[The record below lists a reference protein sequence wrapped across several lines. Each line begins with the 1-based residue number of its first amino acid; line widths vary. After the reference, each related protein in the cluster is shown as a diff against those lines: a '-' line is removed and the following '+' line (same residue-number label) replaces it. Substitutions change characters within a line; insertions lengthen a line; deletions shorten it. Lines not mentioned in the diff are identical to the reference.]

1 MMQSCDTAPAQHA
14 AHNRPQ
20 YREDFTEEGCKLN
33 IGFIG
38 AGKAGMSLGKYF
50 AVRQQDALQNEQG
63 SHAAAANADADSAA
77 SAAADSSINAAQTTV
92 KGYYS
97 RSSESAR
104 DAARF
109 TNSNAYDTMPGIL
122 SECDMIFLTVP
133 DGNIKA
139 VWKELSGYNVTG
151 KLICHCSG
159 AMSSREAFAGIEE
172 TGAYGYSIHPLF
184 AVSDKY
190 EAYRELTDVFF
201 TLEGSADAEDDP
213 HLEKIKAWLES
224 LGNPVGMIR
233 PEDKT
238 RYHCAAAVASNLV
251 CGLVDFSMELLQM
264 CGFSEENA
272 LTALRPILKGNMAH
286 IASDGPEKSL
296 TGPVERNDEETIQKH
311 LQCLET
317 AEERQLYRLLSQR
330 ITGLAQHRHPERDY
344 TEIRQLLRKD
354 GSK

>member
-1 MMQSCDTAPAQHA
+1 
-14 AHNRPQ
+14 
-20 YREDFTEEGCKLN
+20 
-33 IGFIG
+33 
-38 AGKAGMSLGKYF
+38 
-50 AVRQQDALQNEQG
+50 
-63 SHAAAANADADSAA
+63 
-77 SAAADSSINAAQTTV
+77 
-92 KGYYS
+92 
-97 RSSESAR
+97 
-104 DAARF
+104 
-109 TNSNAYDTMPGIL
+109 
-122 SECDMIFLTVP
+122 MIFLTVP

-139 VWKELSGYNVTG
+139 VWKELSRYNVTG

-201 TLEGSADAEDDP
+201 TLEGSADVEDDP
-213 HLEKIKAWLES
+213 HLEEIKAWLES
-224 LGNPVGMIR
+224 LGNPVGTIR

-251 CGLVDFSMELLQM
+251 CGLVDFSMELLQT

-272 LTALRPILKGNMAH
+272 LMALRPILKGNMAH

-296 TGPVERNDEETIQKH
+296 TGPVERNDEGTIQKH

-317 AEERQLYRLLSQR
+317 EEDRQLYRLLSQR

>member
-1 MMQSCDTAPAQHA
+1 M
-14 AHNRPQ
+14 
-20 YREDFTEEGCKLN
+20 
-33 IGFIG
+33 
-38 AGKAGMSLGKYF
+38 
-50 AVRQQDALQNEQG
+50 QNEQN
-63 SHAAAANADADSAA
+63 AAAG
-77 SAAADSSINAAQTTV
+77 SSMIAAQATV

-104 DAARF
+104 DAAQF
-109 TNSNAYDTMPGIL
+109 TNSQAYSTMQGIL

-133 DGNIKA
+133 DGKIKA
-139 VWKELSGYNVTG
+139 VWEELSRHHVTG

-201 TLEGSADAEDDP
+201 TLEGTALAEEDP
-213 HLEKIKAWLES
+213 HLAELKSWLES
-224 LGNPVGMIR
+224 LGNPVGVID

-238 RYHCAAAVASNLV
+238 RYHCAATIASNLV
-251 CGLVDFSMELLQM
+251 CGLVDFSLELLQT

-272 LTALRPILKGNMAH
+272 LKALRPILLGNMAH
-286 IASDGPEKSL
+286 IATDGPEKSL
-296 TGPVERNDEETIQKH
+296 TGPVERNDEETVRKH
-311 LQCLET
+311 LDCLET
-317 AEERQLYRLLSQR
+317 AEDERLYSLLSAR

-344 TEIRQLLRKD
+344 TGIRRLLGKD
-354 GSK
+354 ESK

>member
-50 AVRQQDALQNEQG
+50 AVRQQDALQNERG
-63 SHAAAANADADSAA
+63 SHAAAANADADSTA

-97 RSSESAR
+97 RSSESAK

-139 VWKELSGYNVTG
+139 VWKELSRYNVTG

-213 HLEKIKAWLES
+213 HLEEIKAWLES
-224 LGNPVGMIR
+224 LGNPVGTIR

-251 CGLVDFSMELLQM
+251 CGLVDFSMELLQT

-272 LTALRPILKGNMAH
+272 LMALRPILKGNMAH

-296 TGPVERNDEETIQKH
+296 TGPVERNDEGTIQKH

-317 AEERQLYRLLSQR
+317 AEDRQLYRLLSRR

-344 TEIRQLLRKD
+344 TEIRRLLRKD

>member
-1 MMQSCDTAPAQHA
+1 MMQPCDTAPAQYA

-20 YREDFTEEGCKLN
+20 DREDFTEEGCKLN

-50 AVRQQDALQNEQG
+50 AVRQQDALQNEWG

-97 RSSESAR
+97 RSGESAK

-213 HLEKIKAWLES
+213 HL
-224 LGNPVGMIR
+224 
-233 PEDKT
+233 
-238 RYHCAAAVASNLV
+238 
-251 CGLVDFSMELLQM
+251 
-264 CGFSEENA
+264 
-272 LTALRPILKGNMAH
+272 
-286 IASDGPEKSL
+286 
-296 TGPVERNDEETIQKH
+296 
-311 LQCLET
+311 
-317 AEERQLYRLLSQR
+317 
-330 ITGLAQHRHPERDY
+330 
-344 TEIRQLLRKD
+344 
-354 GSK
+354 

>member
-1 MMQSCDTAPAQHA
+1 
-14 AHNRPQ
+14 
-20 YREDFTEEGCKLN
+20 
-33 IGFIG
+33 
-38 AGKAGMSLGKYF
+38 MSLGKYF
-50 AVRQQDALQNEQG
+50 AVRQQDALQNERG
-63 SHAAAANADADSAA
+63 SHAAAANADADSTA

-97 RSSESAR
+97 RSGESAK

-190 EAYRELTDVFF
+190 EAYRELTDVFLHWKEVQ
-201 TLEGSADAEDDP
+201 TRRMILIWRRSRRGLRAWETRSA
-213 HLEKIKAWLES
+213 
-224 LGNPVGMIR
+224 
-233 PEDKT
+233 
-238 RYHCAAAVASNLV
+238 
-251 CGLVDFSMELLQM
+251 
-264 CGFSEENA
+264 
-272 LTALRPILKGNMAH
+272 
-286 IASDGPEKSL
+286 
-296 TGPVERNDEETIQKH
+296 
-311 LQCLET
+311 
-317 AEERQLYRLLSQR
+317 
-330 ITGLAQHRHPERDY
+330 
-344 TEIRQLLRKD
+344 
-354 GSK
+354 